1 MSVIEDLESRVL
13 LLEEKVDAVLDVLD
27 CLLKKVYGP
36 EFMSKVDKLVA
47 YGKEND

>member
-1 MSVIEDLESRVL
+1 MSADEMESRVL

-27 CLLKKVYGP
+27 SLLERVYGP

-47 YGKEND
+47 YGKETD

>member
-1 MSVIEDLESRVL
+1 MSADEMESRVL

-36 EFMSKVDKLVA
+36 EFMSKVDKLAA

>member
-1 MSVIEDLESRVL
+1 MSTGELESRVL
-13 LLEEKVDAVLDVLD
+13 LLEEKADAVLGVLD

-47 YGKEND
+47 YGKEED

>member
-1 MSVIEDLESRVL
+1 MSTDELESRVS
-13 LLEEKVDAVLDVLD
+13 LLEEKADAVLGVLD

-47 YGKEND
+47 YGKEED

>member
-1 MSVIEDLESRVL
+1 MSTVEMESRVL
-13 LLEEKVDAVLDVLD
+13 LLEEKVDAVLGVLD

-47 YGKEND
+47 YGKEDD

>member
-1 MSVIEDLESRVL
+1 MSAEEMESRVL
-13 LLEEKVDAVLDVLD
+13 LLEEKVDAVLGVLD
-27 CLLKKVYGP
+27 SLLKKVYGP

>member
-1 MSVIEDLESRVL
+1 MSTDEMESRVL
-13 LLEEKVDAVLDVLD
+13 LLEEKVDAVLDVLE

-47 YGKEND
+47 YGKEDD